1 MRCEA
6 AKIDGWPHGCE
17 SAQSMRWGGGGQLTS
32 GSRICIDI
40 GRFESNS
47 RLELPLVADVY
58 HQDMG

>member
-1 MRCEA
+1 MAVNLLNQCV
-6 AKIDGWPHGCE
+6 G
-17 SAQSMRWGGGGQLTS
+17 GGGGQLTS